1 MHSIEQQRRTGDDQ
15 CIAHDCNSCRPLAP
29 FKVLRLGLRRLVGP
43 CCIGK
48 RLGDAKDAIAISVG
62 TGLNL
67 DPLSAVAILIVCD
80 AADPPRRPPF
90 CPRGLWHGY
99 TQVAPR
105 RLPGAFTA
113 S

>member
-1 MHSIEQQRRTGDDQ
+1 MHSIEQQRRTGDDR

-29 FKVLRLGLRRLVGP
+29 FKVLRLGLRRLVGL

-80 AADPPRRPPF
+80 DLTVHGTIVRFEAAGALNNDRR
-90 CPRGLWHGY
+90 RDNHAAG
-99 TQVAPR
+99 
-105 RLPGAFTA
+105 
-113 S
+113 